1 MGRIVAV
8 ITTHLC
14 LCGTNRAID
23 NMSMNEHSS
32 IPNTLLIKTGYRPDS
47 AYGLR
52 LLFPDLEQ
60 VIETNRFSYEKY
72 LADPTGL

>member
-1 MGRIVAV
+1 
-8 ITTHLC
+8 
-14 LCGTNRAID
+14 
-23 NMSMNEHSS
+23 MSMNEHSS
-32 IPNTLLIKTGYRPDS
+32 IPNTLLTKTGYRPDS